1 MNNLAQ
7 SALSQYQS
15 TDNSAIA
22 YANPHVLILK
32 LIDGAIE
39 RVFQAKGAIQQGNSG
54 AKGKLIGKAIGI
66 VSGLDACLDSD
77 SDNDLVNNLEAIYE
91 YMNMRLLEANAENSI
106 GKLEEVARL
115 LGEIRTGWTQIPDDV
130 KRTHPMKAVGKE

>member
-7 SALSQYQS
+7 SALSQYQA

-39 RVFQAKGAIQQGNSG
+39 RICQAKGAIQQGDSG

-66 VSGLDACLDSD
+66 ISGLDACLDSEHK
-77 SDNDLVNNLEAIYE
+77 NDLVNNLEAIYE
-91 YMNMRLLEANAENSI
+91 YMNMRLLEANVENNI
-106 GKLEEVARL
+106 GKLEEVAKL
-115 LGEIRTGWTQIPDDV
+115 MGEIRTGWMQIPDEAKQSQPIQV
-130 KRTHPMKAVGKE
+130 VGK

>member
-7 SALSQYQS
+7 SALSQYQA

-39 RVFQAKGAIQQGNSG
+39 RIYQAKGAIQQGDSG

-66 VSGLDACLDSD
+66 ISGLDACLDSNQ
-77 SDNDLVNNLEAIYE
+77 DNDLVNNLEAIYE
-91 YMNMRLLEANAENSI
+91 YMNLRLLEASAEENI
-106 GKLEEVARL
+106 GKLEEVAKL
-115 LGEIRTGWTQIPDDV
+115 MGEIRTGWLQIPEEV
-130 KRTHPMKAVGKE
+130 KRSHPMNAVGK

>member
-7 SALSQYQS
+7 SALNQYQS

-22 YANPHVLILK
+22 YADPHVLILK

-39 RVFQAKGAIQQGNSG
+39 RIFQAKGAIRQGNAG

-66 VSGLDACLDSD
+66 IGGLDACLHSD
-77 SDNDLVNNLEAIYE
+77 ADNDLATNLEAIYE

-115 LGEIRTGWTQIPDDV
+115 MGEIRTGWMQIPANV
-130 KRTHPMKAVGKE
+130 KRSHPMKTVGKE

>member
-7 SALSQYQS
+7 SALSQYQA

-39 RVFQAKGAIQQGNSG
+39 RIYQAKGAIQQGDSG

-66 VSGLDACLDSD
+66 ISGLDACLDSEQK
-77 SDNDLVNNLEAIYE
+77 NDLVNNLEAIYE
-91 YMNMRLLEANAENSI
+91 YMNMRLLEANVEDNI
-106 GKLEEVARL
+106 GKLEEVAKLMGRRSRPRKSV
-115 LGEIRTGWTQIPDDV
+115 IRTLSSTWLWGDQGGV
-130 KRTHPMKAVGKE
+130 

>member
-22 YANPHVLILK
+22 YADPHVLILK

-39 RVFQAKGAIQQGNSG
+39 RIYQAKGAIQQGNAG

-66 VSGLDACLDSD
+66 IAGLDACLHSD
-77 SDNDLVNNLEAIYE
+77 SDNDLVTNLEAIYE
-91 YMNMRLLEANAENSI
+91 YMNMRLLEANAENSV

-115 LGEIRTGWTQIPDDV
+115 MGEIRAGWMQIPDNV
-130 KRTHPMKAVGKE
+130 KRSHPMKTVGKE

>member
-7 SALSQYQS
+7 SALNQYQS

-22 YANPHVLILK
+22 FADPHVLILK

-39 RVFQAKGAIQQGNSG
+39 RIYQAKGAIQQGNAG

-66 VSGLDACLDSD
+66 IAGLDACLDSD
-77 SDNDLVNNLEAIYE
+77 SDNDLVTNLEAIYE

-106 GKLEEVARL
+106 DKLEEVARL
-115 LGEIRTGWTQIPDDV
+115 MGEIRSGWMQIPEDV
-130 KRTHPMKAVGKE
+130 KRSHPMKTDGKE

>member
-7 SALSQYQS
+7 SALNQYQN
-15 TDNSAIA
+15 TNNSAIA
-22 YANPHVLILK
+22 YADPHVLILK
-32 LIDGAIE
+32 LMNGAIE
-39 RVFQAKGAIQQGNSG
+39 RIYQAKGAIQQNDTE

-66 VSGLDACLDSD
+66 IAGLDACLDSD

-91 YMNMRLLEANAENSI
+91 YMNMRLLEANVEDSV

-115 LGEIRTGWTQIPDDV
+115 MGEIRTGWLQIPESAKKSPSENRV
-130 KRTHPMKAVGKE
+130 EMS

>member
-7 SALSQYQS
+7 SALSQYQA

-39 RVFQAKGAIQQGNSG
+39 RIYQAKGAIQQGDSG

-66 VSGLDACLDSD
+66 ISGLDACLDSD
-77 SDNDLVNNLEAIYE
+77 RNNDLVNNLEAIYE
-91 YMNMRLLEANAENSI
+91 YMNMRLLEASAEEDI
-106 GKLEEVARL
+106 GKLEEVAKL
-115 LGEIRTGWTQIPDDV
+115 MGEIRTGWLQIPEEV
-130 KRTHPMKAVGKE
+130 KRSHSMNAVGKE

>member
-7 SALSQYQS
+7 SALSQYQA

-39 RVFQAKGAIQQGNSG
+39 RIYQAKGAIQQGDSG

-66 VSGLDACLDSD
+66 ISGLDACLDSEQK
-77 SDNDLVNNLEAIYE
+77 NDLVNNLEAIYE
-91 YMNMRLLEANAENSI
+91 YMNMRLLEANVEDNI
-106 GKLEEVARL
+106 GKLEEVAKL
-115 LGEIRTGWTQIPDDV
+115 MGEIRIGWMQIPDEA
-130 KRTHPMKAVGKE
+130 KKSHPIQVVGK